1 MRDAQV
7 QPAVPIT
14 PESVMRRTV
23 GAGAVALIRE
33 TRANPSVS
41 VRGYIPAGARYDPLG
56 RDGLALFTGSMLTR
70 GTDSHTSQ
78 SLALELDSM
87 GASLGIGADIEGA
100 TFSIRCLSEDIWH
113 LFDLLA
119 DVLLRP
125 TFPADEVEKQRV
137 KIVTAIQESHHD
149 TRATAERAFRDAAYP
164 QAHPHHRMPEGEED
178 TIESVTRDDLV
189 AFHRD
194 QYRPSGTAVAVV
206 GDVDASRVLDYLDAA
221 FGPWTAGVPAA
232 VETVPSVGPAS
243 EVRRRTIPMPGK
255 SQADIVLGVPGFNR
269 TSPEFYAGTMANLIL
284 GRLGLMGRLGATL
297 RDTDGLAYYVYSQ
310 TEAGFLG
317 GPWVVRAGV
326 NPKNLD
332 RAIAGILREIE
343 GLKAT
348 PVRNGELA
356 DTREFLIGSLAVR
369 LESDAGIAQA
379 LLEIELFD
387 LGLDYLVR
395 YPGLVQSVTPDEIG
409 AVARR
414 YFPADG
420 YTVAT
425 AVPA

>member
-1 MRDAQV
+1 MRDADLH
-7 QPAVPIT
+7 PAVPIT
-14 PESVMRRTV
+14 PDSVVRRTV

-33 TRANPSVS
+33 HRANPSVS
-41 VRGYIPAGARYDPLG
+41 VRGYVPAGARYDPLG

-87 GASLGIGADIEGA
+87 GASLGISADIEGA
-100 TFSIRCLSEDIWH
+100 TFAIRCLSEDIWQ
-113 LFDLLA
+113 LLDLLA
-119 DVLLRP
+119 EVLLRP
-125 TFPADEVEKQRV
+125 TFPSDEVEKQRV
-137 KIVTAIQESHHD
+137 KIVTGIRESHHD
-149 TRATAERAFRDAAYP
+149 TRTTAERAFRDAAYP
-164 QAHPHHRMPEGEED
+164 QAHPHHRMAEGEEE

-194 QYRPSGTAVAVV
+194 QYTPSGTALAVV
-206 GDVDASRVLDYLDAA
+206 GDVDASRVLDYLDTA
-221 FGPWTAGVPAA
+221 FGSWKAGVP
-232 VETVPSVGPAS
+232 VTLETVPPAGPAS
-243 EVRRRTIPMPGK
+243 EVQRRSVPMPGK
-255 SQADIVLGVPGFNR
+255 SQADIVLGVPGFSR
-269 TSPEFYAGTMANLIL
+269 KSPEFYAGSMANLIL

-310 TEAGFLG
+310 AEPGFLG
-317 GPWVVRAGV
+317 GPWAVRAGV

-332 RAIAGILREIE
+332 RAIGGILREIE

-348 PVRNGELA
+348 PVRNGEL
-356 DTREFLIGSLAVR
+356 DDSREFLIGSLAVR

-387 LGLDYLVR
+387 LGLDYLIR
-395 YPGLVQSVTPDEIG
+395 YPWLIQSVTPDDIG

-414 YFPADG
+414 YFPPDG